1 MLFKVIESSLPLL
14 PIPDEIKN
22 EVQSHLANYLNERYK
37 NNKNICYEHY
47 FLTKN
52 LVYLQH

>member
-22 EVQSHLANYLNERYK
+22 EVQSHLANYLNEGYR
-37 NNKNICYEHY
+37 NNNTIYAMNIT
-47 FLTKN
+47 F
-52 LVYLQH
+52 